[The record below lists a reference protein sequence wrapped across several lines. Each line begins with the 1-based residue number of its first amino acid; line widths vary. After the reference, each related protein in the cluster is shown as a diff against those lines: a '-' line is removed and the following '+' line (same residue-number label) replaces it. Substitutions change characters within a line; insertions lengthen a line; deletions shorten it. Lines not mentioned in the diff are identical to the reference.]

1 MNLFIGI
8 DVSSRQLE
16 VVMLTSEKTILF
28 KATVSNDLIG
38 VSEIKKQ
45 ILDFQSKNQFSKIVL
60 GMEATSIYSFHPA
73 FFLKKIKNLKLSNF
87 K

>member
-38 VSEIKKQ
+38 VS
-45 ILDFQSKNQFSKIVL
+45 
-60 GMEATSIYSFHPA
+60 
-73 FFLKKIKNLKLSNF
+73 KIKNKF
-87 K
+87 